1 MTVITRLLLGGIAL
15 AISAGSPAFA
25 SGSMGGGAQSSAQY
39 GQSVYMRKVACKSCA
54 FPGGV
59 GNGDQAA
66 MALAKIESGEI
77 ALSMRE
83 KRAVVDFINR
93 RFRRG

>member
-1 MTVITRLLLGGIAL
+1 MKMILRFLLGGITL
-15 AISAGSPAFA
+15 AMAAGSPAIA
-25 SGSMGGGAQSSAQY
+25 SGSMGSGAQSAAQH
-39 GQSVYMRKVACKSCA
+39 GQSVYMRKIACKSCA
-54 FPGGV
+54 FPGGIS
-59 GNGDQAA
+59 NADQAA

-77 ALSMRE
+77 ALSMRD